1 MTIQFD
7 STRGGRRF
15 VKTLTLTGLSAGSVA
30 IVGGLIVAEFGPSF
44 STSNAQPVSCHPPK
58 YTESGDLVLPD
69 TFREWVFVGSSLT
82 PNALNGGHALFPEYH
97 NVYMEPCSFKSFE
110 QTHMFPEKM
119 ILFKELQLTLPGQN
133 AGGSRTEPSGSGYF
147 PGPLNGAD
155 VMVKDSKRYVE
166 SGGWGYYSF
175 GHREPKAPTAQVK
188 IKEECAYCHIN
199 SAKKDQVW
207 AQFYPLLDK

>member
-82 PNALNGGHALFPEYH
+82 PNALNGGMPFFRSITTFTW
-97 NVYMEPCSFKSFE
+97 NRV
-110 QTHMFPEKM
+110 
-119 ILFKELQLTLPGQN
+119 LTSHL
-133 AGGSRTEPSGSGYF
+133 
-147 PGPLNGAD
+147 
-155 VMVKDSKRYVE
+155 SKRTC
-166 SGGWGYYSF
+166 F
-175 GHREPKAPTAQVK
+175 LKR
-188 IKEECAYCHIN
+188 
-199 SAKKDQVW
+199 
-207 AQFYPLLDK
+207 